1 MRGTF
6 ASPDVTFHM
15 QRDSLAKETFGLS
28 YILPHFSYHY
38 VADDFGGGTG
48 TAGISPVEGHIWD
61 LSACGQNTGLPLAT

>member
-1 MRGTF
+1 MCVAHF

-38 VADDFGGGTG
+38 VAEDFGGGTG
-48 TAGISPVEGHIWD
+48 TAGISP
-61 LSACGQNTGLPLAT
+61 C